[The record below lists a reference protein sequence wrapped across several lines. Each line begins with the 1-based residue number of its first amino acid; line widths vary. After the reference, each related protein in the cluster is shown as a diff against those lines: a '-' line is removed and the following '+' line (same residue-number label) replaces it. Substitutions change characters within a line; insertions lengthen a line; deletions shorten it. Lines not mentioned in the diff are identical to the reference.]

1 MRNKIFFAMAI
12 ATAAVALFFAASDFI
27 RADGAPGVAL
37 TGQVSSEKEGLM
49 EGVLVSAKKDGSTI
63 TITVASDDK
72 GRYSFPASK
81 LAPGNYSLKIRAVG
95 YDLDGPK
102 AVDVAPGKAAT
113 ADIKLR
119 KTKNLSAQLSNA
131 EWLASLPGTE
141 NQKKF
146 LLGCN
151 SCHSLQPIVKSTH
164 DADEFV
170 QVFQR
175 MSGYYP
181 GSTPLHPQRLV
192 GDARREG
199 LLRGADV
206 KATADWLASVNLSS
220 SQTWEYPL
228 KTLPRPKGRATRVVI
243 TEYDLPRQTIEPHD
257 VIVDSDGLVWYSN
270 FGEQFLGKMDPKTGK
285 MSEYPIPELKKG
297 FPTGTLDLET
307 DKDGNLWVA
316 LMYQGGIAKFDKK
329 TQTFQTWA
337 IPKEWQTDATQQAFL
352 SPNAAHVDGK
362 VWVKNS
368 DKALI
373 YRLDLASGKFE
384 NLGSFKDPVTNQTIG
399 SYGIPADHENNLYLL
414 DFSAGNIGKLDA
426 KTKKLTVYRTP
437 TPNSRPRR
445 GVVDSQNRLWFA
457 EYAGNAI
464 GMFDPKTERI
474 QEWVL
479 PTPWSA
485 PYDVVP
491 DKNGEVWTGSMW
503 TDHVVRL
510 DPKSGQVTEYLL
522 PKSTNIRRV
531 FVDNS
536 TTPVTFWVGSNHGA
550 SIIKLEPL
558 D

>member
-1 MRNKIFFAMAI
+1 MLKKTFMAVTI
-12 ATAAVALFFAASDFI
+12 ATAAITLFFAASGLI
-27 RADGAPGVAL
+27 RADGSRGIAL
-37 TGQVSSEKEGLM
+37 TGKVSSEKEGPM
-49 EGVLVSAKKDGSTI
+49 EGVLISAKKDGATI
-63 TITVASDDK
+63 TITVVSDEK
-72 GRYSFPASK
+72 GRYSFPTSK
-81 LAPGNYSLKIRAVG
+81 LAPGNYSFKIRAIG

-102 AVDVAPGKAAT
+102 AVDVVPDKATT

-119 KTKNLSAQLSNA
+119 KTKNLSAQLTNA
-131 EWLASLPGTE
+131 EWIASIPGTDD
-141 NQKKF
+141 QKKF
-146 LLGCN
+146 LLSCN

-164 DADEFV
+164 DAEEFM

-181 GSTPLHPQRLV
+181 GSTPLRPQRLV

-199 LLRGADV
+199 MLRGANV
-206 KATADWLASVNLSS
+206 KASAEWLAGVNLSS

-228 KTLPRPKGRATRVVI
+228 KTLSRPKGKATRVII
-243 TEYDLPRQTIEPHD
+243 TEYDLPRETIEPHD
-257 VIVDSDGLVWYSN
+257 VIVDSNGMVWYSD
-270 FGEQFLGKMDPKTGK
+270 FGDQFLGNMDPKTGK
-285 MSEYPIPELKKG
+285 VTEYPIPELKAG
-297 FPTGTLDLET
+297 FPRGTLDLET
-307 DKDGNLWVA
+307 DKEGNLWVA

-329 TQTFQTWA
+329 SQTFQTWA

-352 SPNAAHVDGK
+352 SPISSHVDGK

-373 YRLDLASGKFE
+373 YRLDLATGKFE
-384 NLGSFKDPVTNQTIG
+384 NFGSFKDPVTNQTIG
-399 SYGIPADHENNLYLL
+399 SYGIPADSKNNLYLL
-414 DFSAGNIGKLDA
+414 DFSAGNIGRLDA
-426 KTKKLTVYRTP
+426 KTGKLTVYRTP

-445 GVVDSQNRLWFA
+445 GIVDSQDRLWFA

-474 QEWVL
+474 QEWAL

-503 TDHVVRL
+503 TDLITRL
-510 DPKSGQVTEYLL
+510 DPKSGQFSEYLL

-531 FVDNS
+531 FVDSS

>member
-1 MRNKIFFAMAI
+1 
-12 ATAAVALFFAASDFI
+12 
-27 RADGAPGVAL
+27 
-37 TGQVSSEKEGLM
+37 
-49 EGVLVSAKKDGSTI
+49 
-63 TITVASDDK
+63 
-72 GRYSFPASK
+72 
-81 LAPGNYSLKIRAVG
+81 
-95 YDLDGPK
+95 
-102 AVDVAPGKAAT
+102 
-113 ADIKLR
+113 
-119 KTKNLSAQLSNA
+119 
-131 EWLASLPGTE
+131 
-141 NQKKF
+141 
-146 LLGCN
+146 
-151 SCHSLQPIVKSTH
+151 
-164 DADEFV
+164 
-170 QVFQR
+170 

-181 GSTPLHPQRLV
+181 GSTPLRPQRLV

-199 LLRGADV
+199 MLRGANV
-206 KATADWLASVNLSS
+206 KASAEWLASVNLSS

-228 KTLPRPKGRATRVVI
+228 KTLSRPKGKATRVII

-257 VIVDSDGLVWYSN
+257 VIVDSNGMVWYSD
-270 FGEQFLGKMDPKTGK
+270 FGDQFLGKMDPKTGK
-285 MSEYPIPELKKG
+285 VTEYPIPELKAG
-297 FPTGTLDLET
+297 FPRGTLDLET
-307 DKDGNLWVA
+307 DKEGNLWVA

-329 TQTFQTWA
+329 SQTFQTWA

-352 SPNAAHVDGK
+352 SPISSHVDGK

-373 YRLDLASGKFE
+373 YRLDLATGKFE
-384 NLGSFKDPVTNQTIG
+384 NFGSFKDPVTNQTIG
-399 SYGIPADHENNLYLL
+399 SYGIPADSKNNLYLL
-414 DFSAGNIGKLDA
+414 DFSAGNIGRLDA
-426 KTKKLTVYRTP
+426 KTGKLTVYRTP

-445 GVVDSQNRLWFA
+445 GIVDSQDRLWFA

-474 QEWVL
+474 QEWAL

-503 TDHVVRL
+503 TDLITRL
-510 DPKSGQVTEYLL
+510 DPKSGQFTEYLL

-531 FVDNS
+531 FVDSS